1 MNKIFI
7 KEINIK
13 AFGKF
18 KDKKIVFGPDF
29 NLIYGLNESGKTTI
43 KNFIEGMFYGFD
55 EGKLRISF
63 NKKREI
69 YRPKDSY
76 IYAGELTIVKDKE
89 TYILYR
95 NFDSGDYRILNLSQ
109 DKEKETKKSD
119 LRLPGKLF
127 LGVDYDIY
135 KALIS
140 SKQIQKMSPD
150 SKKKILE
157 KLGSSDIDYDF
168 SIKKSIENLDLRL
181 KEIGTNRSYT
191 KPYYLTKEKLEE
203 VRNKLSKID
212 RLKKDY
218 FVTFEKLNSK
228 KKNLSDTERQYEK
241 KKEINRI
248 YNLKRSD
255 ENFKSYKKW
264 SDKLYEINKELE
276 KYQDLETLDIE
287 DFNNSKDNIKD
298 YKIIYI
304 IAILVL
310 ILIGI
315 FLKKYFIFVF
325 TLPFFLILWLSI
337 YQNGGNGQAEYSN
350 LRTRYLKRENLL
362 NEKEKLSEV
371 LEILQN
377 QDINLLES
385 QEDYSID
392 FSTYNNLEEL
402 ENLASLECAIKSL
415 RSEIHLEEKSLLTVD
430 NILKDEA
437 GLRDE
442 LEYQSK
448 KLNELEREIEAI
460 NIAQRIILEIGD
472 ENKADILRLNKKL
485 KSILNETSKSLFKIN
500 FDKDLRLQIKDKTNL
515 SFSEDQL
522 STGFF
527 DQVNF
532 AMKLS
537 LLEESDLRGFLILD
551 DAFINYDI
559 ERLIK
564 FLYLLLDESSNRQ
577 IIYFTCHKR
586 EEEFFETENID
597 VNIIQLEDI

>member
-109 DKEKETKKSD
+109 DKEIETKKSD

-140 SKQIQKMSPD
+140 SKQIQKMSSD

-264 SDKLYEINKELE
+264 SDKLYEINKELG

-287 DFNNSKDNIKD
+287 DFNNSKDKSKD

-304 IAILVL
+304 TAILVL

-325 TLPFFLILWLSI
+325 TLPFFLILGLSI
-337 YQNGGNGQAEYSN
+337 YQNGGNGQAEYNN

-362 NEKEKLSEV
+362 NEKEKISEV

-460 NIAQRIILEIGD
+460 NIAQRIILKIGD

-485 KSILNETSKSLFKIN
+485 KSILNETSKSLFNIN

-537 LLEESDLRGFLILD
+537 LLEESDLRGFLIFD